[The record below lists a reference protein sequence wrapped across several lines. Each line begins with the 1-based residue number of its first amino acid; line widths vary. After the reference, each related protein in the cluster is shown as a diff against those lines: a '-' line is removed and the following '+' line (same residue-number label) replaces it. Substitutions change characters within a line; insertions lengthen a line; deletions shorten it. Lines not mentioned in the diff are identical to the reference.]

1 MGYSYK
7 EEERTMEKYASEQIK
22 DMLAEKQSKG
32 DLKRSED
39 CMHEDIVKCFL
50 EGKAHKYVCMECG
63 FADSSRAAFFSYPQ
77 SDQEM
82 G

>member
-1 MGYSYK
+1 
-7 EEERTMEKYASEQIK
+7 MEKYASEQI
-22 DMLAEKQSKG
+22 KG

-39 CMHEDIVKCFL
+39 CMHKDIVKCFL

>member
-1 MGYSYK
+1 
-7 EEERTMEKYASEQIK
+7 MEKYASEQIE

-32 DLKRSED
+32 DLKRRED
-39 CMHEDIVKCFL
+39 CMHKDIVKCFL

-77 SDQEM
+77 SDQKM